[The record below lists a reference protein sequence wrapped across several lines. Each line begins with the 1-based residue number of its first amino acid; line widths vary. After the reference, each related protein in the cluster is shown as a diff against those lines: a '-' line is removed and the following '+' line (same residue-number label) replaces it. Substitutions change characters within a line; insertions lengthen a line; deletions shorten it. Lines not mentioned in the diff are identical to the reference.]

1 MAVTVTDVTSKVLDE
16 FNNNVPDGNPP
27 REAQRR
33 ILLPNN
39 GVWPL
44 PTWNPPLIAG
54 YHYFDDPPVD
64 ERTGDLR
71 FVTQTLRPQT
81 MEFVFQINGIDVPKM
96 VAVSWPLA
104 LSPLKMDPRRPA
116 SIPFLVYYRP
126 EPIPSGGKDRFGPD
140 YVPICHKPPF
150 APDKVCEVFN
160 LKPYPWNWDF
170 LFYVFW
176 NYLNYRCDP
185 LTYNDERWRFGRF
198 QTLPNGTP
206 LPLQENDEKFSFGLP
221 YQIQAAGK
229 PLVLVLPI
237 AGVRTHGDFRDASVV
252 QDTLEAIQRLIF
264 EKHFEPMPPPPVDWV
279 ALAGYSKSNKTV
291 ARFLTEHKSHP
302 FVSKAVKEV
311 YLFDPAPTAPP
322 EDAKEVNNALLQ
334 VMAWAARG
342 TEFKAIRA
350 YSSGK
355 QFSAFTEILG
365 EPLPAAAAFRHTRRG
380 VQIGNTNRFQPF
392 PWSVAWLPG
401 VAWTGANRRVG
412 AQDRERQADYSRRE
426 QQITRDLAN
435 ARTLEDTNNAFD
447 EQWALKEQKEYDKEN
462 KIGGTTLGV
471 HLAMAAMCLT
481 DAVRRNGFDYTRYRL
496 PGHRFIGVDATFPR
510 RVLAGV

>member
-1 MAVTVTDVTSKVLDE
+1 MAITVTDVTSKVLDE
-16 FNNNVPDGNPP
+16 FNNNVPDGDPP

-44 PTWNPPLIAG
+44 PSWNPPLHAG

-64 ERTGDLR
+64 ERTGELR
-71 FVTQTLRPQT
+71 FVTQTIRPQT
-81 MEFVFQINGIDVPKM
+81 MEFVFQIDGINVPKL
-96 VAVSWPLA
+96 VAVSWPVA
-104 LSPLKMDPRRPA
+104 LNPMRMDPRRPA

-126 EPIPSGGKDRFGPD
+126 EPIPSGPGEDRLGPSFAE
-140 YVPICHKPPF
+140 ICHKRKSPQ
-150 APDKVCEVFN
+150 DKSCDVFN

-198 QTLPNGTP
+198 QTLPNGTR

-252 QDTLEAIQRLIF
+252 QETLEAIQRFIF

-279 ALAGYSKSNKTV
+279 ALAGFSKSNKTV
-291 ARFLTEHKSHP
+291 ATFLAKHRNHP
-302 FVSKAVKEV
+302 FVSRIVKEV

-322 EDAKEVNNALLQ
+322 EDAKEVNNAILQ
-334 VMAWAARG
+334 VMAWASRG
-342 TEFKAIRA
+342 TEFKVIRA
-350 YSSGK
+350 YSSGL
-355 QFSAFTEILG
+355 QFDAFTEMLG
-365 EPLPAAAAFRHTRRG
+365 EVLPAQAASRDTRRG
-380 VQIGNTNRFQPF
+380 VQVGNTNRFQAF
-392 PWSVAWLPG
+392 PWSVAWLPPQ
-401 VAWTGANRRVG
+401 AWIR
-412 AQDRERQADYSRRE
+412 AQDRERKADYARRE
-426 QQITRDLAN
+426 EQIKRDFDKILTLLENNDAFEEKW
-435 ARTLEDTNNAFD
+435 ALED
-447 EQWALKEQKEYDKEN
+447 QQEYDKQN
-462 KIGGTTLGV
+462 AIGGTMLGV

-481 DAVRRNGFDYTRYRL
+481 DAVRRNSFDYAPYRL
-496 PGHRFIGVDATFPR
+496 PRRRFTGVDATFPR